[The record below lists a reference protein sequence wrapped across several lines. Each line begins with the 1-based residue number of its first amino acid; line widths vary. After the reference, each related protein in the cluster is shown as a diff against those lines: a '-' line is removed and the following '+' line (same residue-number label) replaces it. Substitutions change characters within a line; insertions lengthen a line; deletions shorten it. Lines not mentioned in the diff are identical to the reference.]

1 MRLLDVLKPP
11 VLQKNISDET
21 VDQKTDSD
29 VKFQDIVYYMHTR
42 TKTVQNEPI
51 NFFKAIDEMQKLDWK
66 YSPNYIGFT
75 NNNTQENVQFS
86 RTEQD
91 KWYAETLIKPDGN
104 WNGYVWCCYS
114 EFKTIENMLE
124 LFFEEVS
131 WSQMLSWKLKRIGKY
146 AND

>member
-1 MRLLDVLKPP
+1 MRLLDVLKPH

-21 VDQKTDSD
+21 FIQKTHSD
-29 VKFQDIVYYMHTR
+29 VRFQDIIYYMHDR
-42 TKTVQNEPI
+42 NKTVENKVI
-51 NFFKAIDEMQKLDWK
+51 DLFKAICEMQKLDWR

-75 NNNTQENVQFS
+75 NNNTQENVQFC

-91 KWYAETLIKPDGN
+91 KWYAEILIRPNGK

-114 EFKTIENMLE
+114 EFKTIGNMLE
-124 LFFEEVS
+124 LFFEEAP
-131 WSQMLSWKLKRIGKY
+131 WSQTLSWKLKRIGKY